1 MKILFTTLILLINIQ
16 IYASTHH
23 EILSL
28 KKAADVGTNGGD
40 ASIINKMFHQ
50 SDYKKLVPE
59 LLNDIKESDC
69 SFTPVIG
76 KAQLKNHV
84 DSFQFFSA
92 SKKSVQLI
100 LKMIENKKI
109 IGAIGYFWDG
119 TNGESEY
126 CSTEKLDL
134 YFENGESLILTFDST
149 T

>member
-1 MKILFTTLILLINIQ
+1 MKHLIALIALLSSIQ
-16 IYASTHH
+16 ISANTHL

-28 KKAADVGTNGGD
+28 KKSADVGTNGGD
-40 ASIINKMFHQ
+40 AYIINKMFHN

-76 KAQLKNHV
+76 KTKLKNHV
-84 DSFQFFSA
+84 DSFQFFSE

-119 TNGESEY
+119 TNGDSEY